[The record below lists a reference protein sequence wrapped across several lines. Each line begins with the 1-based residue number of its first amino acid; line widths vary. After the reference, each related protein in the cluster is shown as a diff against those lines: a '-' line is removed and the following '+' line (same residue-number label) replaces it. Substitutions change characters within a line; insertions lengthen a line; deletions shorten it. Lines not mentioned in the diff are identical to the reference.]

1 MQYIETLPKKLDK
14 KDYSLLVKHNNLVQG
29 KYYLE
34 ASEQKLLYKIFEEI
48 QKKGYTT
55 REVVIKFNEFYN
67 DYKSILGKNI
77 TKKDFKDLIE
87 NLQDK
92 KAYIIKDDEYIRTQW
107 YKIYGK
113 LDLSEVKLQLDEDVF
128 EYVQSLNKNFT
139 GLRLETLYAFKS
151 FHSMRIYELLKQWS
165 KTKTEILYSIDTLK
179 ELLGVECNTGY
190 KNFANFNKYVLQK
203 AKKEINEKSE
213 LTIEVEGKKEG
224 RAVKGVCFKILD
236 IDKSNNTN
244 LVNPSKPIEELI
256 EEPIIGTNK
265 FYIPKELNI
274 DKKLET
280 LFSRHFNK
288 YNFNDID
295 YYSLLLEA
303 EEIALGKDG
312 TTLITALNYKLFAK
326 ILKTKIDNFEYRK
339 KVEKENEEEERLYK
353 LLTEEQ
359 RIEASVLNMSAKEY
373 FKFISEI
380 DIESDINTEAENDIK
395 GFIPNF

>member
-1 MQYIETLPKKLDK
+1 MQYIEILPKKSDK

-34 ASEQKLLYKIFEEI
+34 ASEQKLLYKIFEEV

-55 REVVIKFNEFYN
+55 RDVIIKFNEFYR

-77 TKKDFKDLIE
+77 TRKDFKDLIE

-92 KAYIIKDDEYIRTQW
+92 KAYIIKGDEYIRTQW

-128 EYVQSLNKNFT
+128 DYVQSLNKNFT

-165 KTKTEILYSIDTLK
+165 QTKTEILYPIDSLK
-179 ELLGVECNTGY
+179 ELLGVEDNVGY

-244 LVNPSKPIEELI
+244 LVNPSEPIEELI

-280 LFSRHFNK
+280 LFSRQFNK
-288 YNFNDID
+288 YDFTDTD
-295 YYSLLLEA
+295 YYSLLLES
-303 EEIALGKDG
+303 EEIALKKDG
-312 TTLITALNYKLFAK
+312 STLITALNYKLFAK
-326 ILKTKIDNFEYRK
+326 ILKTKIDNFEYRRK
-339 KVEKENEEEERLYK
+339 IEEEKEEEERLYG
-353 LLTEEQ
+353 LLNEEQ
-359 RIEASVLNMSAKEY
+359 RIEASVLNMTAKEY
-373 FKFISEI
+373 LEFTSEI
-380 DIESDINTEAENDIK
+380 ESEITKDTDNIEFA
-395 GFIPNF
+395 PNF

>member
-1 MQYIETLPKKLDK
+1 MQYIEILPKKSDK

-34 ASEQKLLYKIFEEI
+34 ASEQKLLYKVFEEV

-55 REVVIKFNEFYN
+55 REVIIKFNEFYR

-92 KAYIIKDDEYIRTQW
+92 KAYIIKGDEYIRTQW

-128 EYVQSLNKNFT
+128 DYVQSLNKNFT

-165 KTKTEILYSIDTLK
+165 ETKTEIIYSVDSLK
-179 ELLGVECNTGY
+179 ELLGVEDNVGY

-224 RAVKGVCFKILD
+224 RAVKGVCFKILE
-236 IDKSNNTN
+236 IDKSNNTK
-244 LVNPSKPIEELI
+244 LVNTSEPIEELI

-265 FYIPKELNI
+265 FHIPKELNI
-274 DKKLET
+274 DKKLEI
-280 LFSRHFNK
+280 LFSRQFNK
-288 YNFNDID
+288 YDFNDTD

-303 EEIALGKDG
+303 EELALKKDG
-312 TTLITALNYKLFAK
+312 STLITALNYKLFAK
-326 ILKTKIDNFEYRK
+326 ILKTKIDNFEYRRK
-339 KVEKENEEEERLYK
+339 IEGEKEEEERLYG
-353 LLTEEQ
+353 LLNEEQ
-359 RIEASVLNMSAKEY
+359 RIEASVLNMTAKEY
-373 FKFISEI
+373 LEFTSE
-380 DIESDINTEAENDIK
+380 IESDINKVTDSIE
-395 GFIPNF
+395 FSPNF

>member
-1 MQYIETLPKKLDK
+1 MQYIEILPKKSDK

-34 ASEQKLLYKIFEEI
+34 ASEQKLLYKVFEEV

-55 REVVIKFNEFYN
+55 REVIIKFNEFYR

-92 KAYIIKDDEYIRTQW
+92 KAYIIKGDEYIRTQW

-128 EYVQSLNKNFT
+128 DYVQSLNKNFT

-165 KTKTEILYSIDTLK
+165 ETKTEIIYSVDSLK
-179 ELLGVECNTGY
+179 ELLGVEDNVGY

-224 RAVKGVCFKILD
+224 RAVKGVCFKILE
-236 IDKSNNTN
+236 IDKSNNTK
-244 LVNPSKPIEELI
+244 LVNTSEPIEELI

-265 FYIPKELNI
+265 FHISKELNI

-280 LFSRHFNK
+280 LFSRQFNK
-288 YNFNDID
+288 YDFNDTD

-303 EEIALGKDG
+303 EELALKKDG
-312 TTLITALNYKLFAK
+312 STLITALNYKLFAK
-326 ILKTKIDNFEYRK
+326 ILKTKIDNFEYRRK
-339 KVEKENEEEERLYK
+339 IEGEKEEEERLYG
-353 LLTEEQ
+353 LLNEEQ
-359 RIEASVLNMSAKEY
+359 RIEASVLNMTAKEY
-373 FKFISEI
+373 LEFTSE
-380 DIESDINTEAENDIK
+380 IESDINKDTDIIE
-395 GFIPNF
+395 FSPNF

>member
-213 LTIEVEGKKEG
+213 LTIEVKGKKEG
-224 RAVKGVCFKILD
+224 RTVKSVCFKILD
-236 IDKSNNTN
+236 IDKSNNKPEK
-244 LVNPSKPIEELI
+244 PSEPIKKQV
-256 EEPIIGTNK
+256 EEPTTKTND